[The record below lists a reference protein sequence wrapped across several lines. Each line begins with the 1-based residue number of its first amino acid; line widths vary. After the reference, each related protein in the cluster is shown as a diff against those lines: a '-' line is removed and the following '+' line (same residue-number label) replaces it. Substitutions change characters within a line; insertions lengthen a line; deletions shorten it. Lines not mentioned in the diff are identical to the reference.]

1 MSAPDRTRL
10 RSTLS
15 TLLSQAHERSV
26 ALRLAPSAPS
36 LTRPITR
43 ALPAFLAGL
52 HALPRD
58 DERQS
63 LMAGW
68 ERVRTLLEE
77 DEEGR
82 QIALDAMAM

>member
-26 ALRLAPSAPS
+26 ALRLAPSAP